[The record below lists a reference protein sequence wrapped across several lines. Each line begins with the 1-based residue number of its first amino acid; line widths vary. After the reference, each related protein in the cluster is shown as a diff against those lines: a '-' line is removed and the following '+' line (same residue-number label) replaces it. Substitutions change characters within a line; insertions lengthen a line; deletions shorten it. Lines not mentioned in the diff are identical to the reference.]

1 MRLTGV
7 MAAQKLIILEV
18 PRQVAICRSRKRNA
32 AYIYCV
38 RRARETVA
46 DSRMHRAPVYELG
59 TFVSISYT
67 CATLSA
73 ESIVVG
79 NAPGTCNH
87 ERMPRARLYC
97 VAAALALIG
106 CGNDRGY
113 GDNGDLAPD
122 ATTVIAAAGGLPCD
136 VKAILSDHCQTCHGA
151 TLAGGAPIHLVTYG
165 DLVATNRDGVPI
177 AQRALDRM
185 RNSQAQMPPPPAT
198 SVTGTELATFQT
210 WVAAGSP
217 SSDCKSGG
225 NGPFDGPVVCTSGTH
240 WTSGNAESPL
250 MHPGLPCISCHAS
263 SGDGLTSHEHGEPPP
278 IFRVAGTVYPT
289 GHEPNDCN
297 GATTAVVEVTDATGA
312 VTRLPVNAAGNFFTL
327 AALPAPIHVA
337 VAANGK
343 RRAMSMSPPTGDC
356 NSCHTQDGANLAPG
370 RIALP

>member
-7 MAAQKLIILEV
+7 MAAQKLIIREV
-18 PRQVAICRSRKRNA
+18 LRQVAICRSRKRNA

-46 DSRMHRAPVYELG
+46 DSRMHRAPVYESW

-79 NAPGTCNH
+79 NAPGTCSQ

-97 VAAALALIG
+97 VAAALAFIG

-165 DLVATNRDGVPI
+165 DLVATNRDGVTE

-185 RNSQAQMPPPPAT
+185 RNTAAQMPPPPAT
-198 SVTGTELATFQT
+198 TVSGAEITAFQSWVMAGTPSGDCTG
-210 WVAAGSP
+210 
-217 SSDCKSGG
+217 GG
-225 NGPFDGPVVCTSGTH
+225 KGPFDGPVVCTSGTH
-240 WTSGNAESPL
+240 WTGGSEESPL
-250 MHPGLPCISCHAS
+250 MHPGRACIACHAS
-263 SGDGLTSHEHGEPPP
+263 PGGGSIAPREGTPPL
-278 IFRVAGTVYPT
+278 FRVAGTVYPT
-289 GHEPNDCN
+289 GHEPDECF
-297 GATTAVVEVTDATGA
+297 GATTATVEVTDATGA
-312 VTRLPVNAAGNFFTL
+312 VTRLSVNAAGNFFSL

-337 VAANGK
+337 VTAGGK
-343 RRAMSMSPPTGDC
+343 RRAMSASPPTGDC